1 MTPLSRLLTFTL
13 VILLVLAVAGSG
25 LRWMTTE
32 RMLPLEPGSAATVA
46 LTERESFGAQR
57 LLDRGTLALTG
68 LALLITVGLVFSM
81 GLSARRSAETRA
93 PFLARQREL
102 RSISLLAATSA
113 KAQEEISAERGE
125 REKAEADSRQRL
137 QMLNQALAEK
147 IRIGRDLHDGVIQSL
162 YAVGLTLES
171 VQKVAEKDATQAQG
185 LVAQSIKH
193 INRTI
198 ADIRAYIGG
207 LSPSAVRGDSLA
219 SRLAEIVEE
228 LRAGRPLDV
237 NWHVED
243 AAVAEL
249 SDEQL
254 AETLQITREAVSNA
268 LRHGGASR
276 LHISVVAAAQGSELL
291 IRDDGTGFDRA
302 TTHGAGYGLN
312 NIQARAEAA
321 LGAFTLTT
329 SPGEGTSVLV
339 TWQTAQS
346 A

>member
-13 VILLVLAVAGSG
+13 VILLVLIVAGNG
-25 LRWMTTE
+25 LHWVTTE
-32 RMLPLEPGSAATVA
+32 RGRAVDAEIGDTAISSA
-46 LTERESFGAQR
+46 ESLSAQR
-57 LLDRGTLALTG
+57 LLNRGILALTV
-68 LALLITVGLVFSM
+68 LALGVTVILVFSM
-81 GLSARRSAETRA
+81 GLGTRSGRETRA
-93 PFLARQREL
+93 PFAAREREL

-137 QMLNQALAEK
+137 QMLNQALEEK

-171 VQKVAEKDATQAQG
+171 VQRVAEKDAVKAQG
-185 LVAQSIKH
+185 LVSQSIQH

-198 ADIRAYIGG
+198 GDIRSYIGG
-207 LSPSAVRGDSLA
+207 LSPRAVRGDSLA
-219 SRLAEIVEE
+219 ARLAEIVEE

-237 NWHVED
+237 NWHVDD

-249 SDEQL
+249 ADQQL

-276 LHISVVAAAQGSELL
+276 IHISVSASNRGSTLL
-291 IRDDGTGFDRA
+291 IRDDGTGFDPARNENSG
-302 TTHGAGYGLN
+302 HGLD
-312 NIQARAEAA
+312 NIRARAEVGM
-321 LGAFTLTT
+321 GAFTLTAA
-329 SPGEGTSVLV
+329 PGEGTSVQV
-339 TWQTAQS
+339 IWQTAHS